1 MLGVLWRT
9 PRLHYRSQARLEWIL
24 SWGAC
29 CFTKLFPVHRPVLIV
44 CCAEYERR
52 SSSSVDR
59 TLSREQSFIPAHA
72 VKSESWCRRCATRTC
87 KKAHV
92 RPRGLRRKA
101 RRGGQKARPTTRAS
115 SLYFLVLIL
124 STGAAF
130 EAVARATTVGPWR
143 GSRRRTRKHALSGVD
158 EHKCAL
164 GCRELSRRSCF
175 TSRLRSLPGRSQ
187 VCVRVCALSKYLRLQ
202 QSPTPGEFF
211 EATVIK
217 HKHSIA

>member
-1 MLGVLWRT
+1 M
-9 PRLHYRSQARLEWIL
+9 
-24 SWGAC
+24 
-29 CFTKLFPVHRPVLIV
+29 HRPVLIV
-44 CCAEYERR
+44 WCAEYERQ

-59 TLSREQSFIPAHA
+59 TLSREQAFIPAQA

-130 EAVARATTVGPWR
+130 EAVAKATTVGTWR
-143 GSRRRTRKHALSGVD
+143 GSRRRTSKHALSGVD
-158 EHKCAL
+158 DGSSSTSAL
-164 GCRELSRRSCF
+164 SAAVSSRRGLVALPGSA
-175 TSRLRSLPGRSQ
+175 RSLVGEPSLRTG
-187 VCVRVCALSKYLRLQ
+187 VCVIKVPPLPSYLG
-202 QSPTPGEFF
+202 SF
-211 EATVIK
+211 
-217 HKHSIA
+217 H